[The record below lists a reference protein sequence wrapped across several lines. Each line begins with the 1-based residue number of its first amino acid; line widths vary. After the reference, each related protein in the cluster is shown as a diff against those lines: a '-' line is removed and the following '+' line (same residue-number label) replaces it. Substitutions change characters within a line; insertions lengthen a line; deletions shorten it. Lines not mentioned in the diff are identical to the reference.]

1 MKKRSRREDRT
12 ESGRMLQSPTD
23 RLFERHFRGVLDE
36 STATWRVIPEFIS
49 QGGTVLL
56 RPCRSE
62 MIDRG
67 FFVAGKSTGG
77 IKNEV
82 LTSKG
87 HCRYFAGQFRKMA
100 IYRKKGTCII
110 QKISLSGNENADF

>member
-1 MKKRSRREDRT
+1 MKKRSRKEERT

-77 IKNEV
+77 IKNEQKN
-82 LTSKG
+82 TIG
-87 HCRYFAGQFRKMA
+87 D
-100 IYRKKGTCII
+100 II
-110 QKISLSGNENADF
+110 TLYHRLCAAAQYSCGARAKRNAYL

>member
-1 MKKRSRREDRT
+1 
-12 ESGRMLQSPTD
+12 MLQSPTD

-77 IKNEV
+77 IKM
-82 LTSKG
+82 KYQ
-87 HCRYFAGQFRKMA
+87 RP
-100 IYRKKGTCII
+100 KGT
-110 QKISLSGNENADF
+110 ADILPGDSEKWQFIEKRHVHYSKNFAIRK